1 MNSAY
6 IRVAKST
13 VIPKNGLILVKGRVD
28 NFACFND
35 SEDSYLFEGS
45 DSLKPHDVQF
55 TDCKHEDIAKTVK
68 VAVVNESGNEIK
80 LRKGDDLGVL
90 KSLEI
95 VVADYEKVENGLN
108 LAEIDCGDIGVDEKA
123 KLDRL
128 LVKYDDS
135 MKSST
140 ERKIPVEHEIKLIDE
155 IPVSLPPVRVPF
167 SQGRLAGFINCH

>member
-1 MNSAY
+1 M
-6 IRVAKST
+6 
-13 VIPKNGLILVKGRVD
+13 
-28 NFACFND
+28 
-35 SEDSYLFEGS
+35 
-45 DSLKPHDVQF
+45 
-55 TDCKHEDIAKTVK
+55 
-68 VAVVNESGNEIK
+68 VNESGNEIK

-90 KSLEI
+90 RSLEI
-95 VVADYEKVENGLN
+95 VVADCEKVENGLN

-155 IPVSLPPVRVPF
+155 IPVSLPPRRVPF
-167 SQGRLAGFINCH
+167 SQREEIGKQVEKWKQEGNSPLSIEDFREHLNTMYAMERSKMETRQKISASYYDQKEENG